1 MVVVVVAVV
10 AGAEAV
16 VTVVTAVQA
25 RYHTCRRWPLPTVEG
40 CCSRPGS
47 RNRAQSPARTHG
59 MSTRTV
65 GSIERPAQQTSTK
78 ALRAHQGAR
87 GQRQEVGRRASA

>member
-47 RNRAQSPARTHG
+47 R